1 MIISLIA
8 AIAKNNVIGK
18 GNTML
23 WKLSADMKRFREL
36 TIGKP
41 IIMGRKTYESIGR
54 PLPERVNII
63 LTRDKSYL
71 QEGCIVVH
79 SVDEALQK
87 CNGYE
92 EAMVIGGGEIYK
104 LFLPRATRMY
114 LTLVDHD
121 FEGDTYFPE
130 FSRKGWQ
137 EIFCENYGPGEKNIY
152 PYTFIVLRRTTDNF

>member
-1 MIISLIA
+1 MTISLIA
-8 AIAKNNVIGK
+8 AIANNGVIGK
-18 GNTML
+18 GNTLL
-23 WKLSADMKRFREL
+23 WKLPADMKHFRDL

-63 LTRDKSYL
+63 LTRDKNYL
-71 QEGCIVVH
+71 LEGCIVAH

-104 LFLPRATRMY
+104 LFFPLAKRTY
-114 LTLVDHD
+114 LTSVDHD
-121 FEGDTYFPE
+121 FDGDTYFPE
-130 FSRKGWQ
+130 FSKEEWR
-137 EIFCENYGPGEKNIY
+137 ETFREHHEPDDKNSY
-152 PYTFIVLRRTTDNF
+152 PHTFIVLERY